1 MGLAPAL
8 YDVVVSLVV
17 SGVGEN
23 AGAAASCG
31 GNVGERSQTLCAIL
45 STNLQHCLRFS
56 NSTAQNPKKTSDE
69 QKKSCSSWTNIVV
82 KVLLL
87 WGKRQLFHIKSI

>member
-31 GNVGERSQTLCAIL
+31 GECGRKVANPVCDIVHKFTTLPAIFQLYGSKSQENER
-45 STNLQHCLRFS
+45 
-56 NSTAQNPKKTSDE
+56 
-69 QKKSCSSWTNIVV
+69 
-82 KVLLL
+82 
-87 WGKRQLFHIKSI
+87 